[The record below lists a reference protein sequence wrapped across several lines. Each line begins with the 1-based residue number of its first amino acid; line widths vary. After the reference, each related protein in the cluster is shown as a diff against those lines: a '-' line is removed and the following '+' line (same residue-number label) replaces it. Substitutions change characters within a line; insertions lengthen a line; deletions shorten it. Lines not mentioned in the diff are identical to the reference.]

1 MIRASKI
8 MGLLGQL
15 QYILLSV
22 SLSMYSMILLS
33 SNSAMLMLIIGSI
46 IFTFPFIENGELLW
60 FSWSTNR
67 VNTISKEK
75 M

>member
-22 SLSMYSMILLS
+22 SLSMYSVILLS

-46 IFTFPFIENGELLW
+46 IFTFPFIENAELLW

>member
-22 SLSMYSMILLS
+22 SLSMYSVILLS

-46 IFTFPFIENGELLW
+46 IFPFPFIENAELL
-60 FSWSTNR
+60 
-67 VNTISKEK
+67 
-75 M
+75 

>member
-1 MIRASKI
+1 

-33 SNSAMLMLIIGSI
+33 SNSAMLILIIGSI
-46 IFTFPFIENGELLW
+46 IFTFPFIENAELLW